1 MSAVYN
7 FQLQNFS
14 TTEIQQHFLQVFQQQ
29 DCAFK
34 LKISLAFILRNRED
48 DSLHFYYSSQ
58 NNQLLFD
65 TPLFVGS
72 KFDFDVVS
80 GKITELDLMNHV
92 NFPNSKF
99 VFVKITNVT
108 FYITK
113 LIRSVIGSSIL
124 LPPHLKNNQGMYS
137 LVARKGVPFNDRL
150 CFFRCVA
157 LHLGASINALE
168 RPTMENFE
176 RFRTEMAIS
185 DSASDY
191 PGIPLDQIEDASK
204 IFEFGVNVYSQAED
218 GTTKLILRTLD
229 QTNKMN
235 VNLYNDHFSY
245 IKNLQKYSKSY
256 CCPQCSKTFPD
267 GWRWRRH
274 INKCDAA
281 TRDIYCGGTFTPKRS
296 IFEKLS
302 DHGIEIASDLRF
314 FEYFITFDIEC
325 ALLRETEA
333 ADSSKIHYTFQHCLA
348 SISICSNVPEYE
360 EPVCLITTGCEKD
373 LVKRFVAYIS
383 EIAEVSYQLQCDK
396 FQDYAPYIDSI
407 EDEQLVNA
415 WESYLKRIIVLT
427 FNGKSYDIP
436 IAKSPLF
443 SILLQIEEI
452 DFLVRNGN
460 AYSTIATDSFLFLDI
475 TNYLVAGVSYDAF
488 LKAYDAPTQ
497 KSYFCYE
504 YFDSLSKL
512 TSVVFPRY
520 SDFFSSLKQC
530 NVLEPRSIS
539 DLSEEEL
546 LAFSPMLSD
555 VIENSETTLTSTQ
568 KIAIGGHRYETLR
581 QMFEQNHWTFAD
593 FLAFYNNR

>member
-191 PGIPLDQIEDASK
+191 PGIPLQIK
-204 IFEFGVNVYSQAED
+204 
-218 GTTKLILRTLD
+218 LRTL
-229 QTNKMN
+229 
-235 VNLYNDHFSY
+235 
-245 IKNLQKYSKSY
+245 
-256 CCPQCSKTFPD
+256 
-267 GWRWRRH
+267 
-274 INKCDAA
+274 
-281 TRDIYCGGTFTPKRS
+281 
-296 IFEKLS
+296 
-302 DHGIEIASDLRF
+302 LRF
-314 FEYFITFDIEC
+314 
-325 ALLRETEA
+325 L
-333 ADSSKIHYTFQHCLA
+333 SLA
-348 SISICSNVPEYE
+348 SMFI
-360 EPVCLITTGCEKD
+360 
-373 LVKRFVAYIS
+373 
-383 EIAEVSYQLQCDK
+383 
-396 FQDYAPYIDSI
+396 
-407 EDEQLVNA
+407 
-415 WESYLKRIIVLT
+415 LK
-427 FNGKSYDIP
+427 
-436 IAKSPLF
+436 
-443 SILLQIEEI
+443 
-452 DFLVRNGN
+452 
-460 AYSTIATDSFLFLDI
+460 
-475 TNYLVAGVSYDAF
+475 
-488 LKAYDAPTQ
+488 
-497 KSYFCYE
+497 
-504 YFDSLSKL
+504 
-512 TSVVFPRY
+512 
-520 SDFFSSLKQC
+520 
-530 NVLEPRSIS
+530 
-539 DLSEEEL
+539 
-546 LAFSPMLSD
+546 
-555 VIENSETTLTSTQ
+555 
-568 KIAIGGHRYETLR
+568 LR
-581 QMFEQNHWTFAD
+581 MVQPN
-593 FLAFYNNR
+593 

>member
-1 MSAVYN
+1 M
-7 FQLQNFS
+7 
-14 TTEIQQHFLQVFQQQ
+14 
-29 DCAFK
+29 
-34 LKISLAFILRNRED
+34 
-48 DSLHFYYSSQ
+48 
-58 NNQLLFD
+58 
-65 TPLFVGS
+65 
-72 KFDFDVVS
+72 
-80 GKITELDLMNHV
+80 
-92 NFPNSKF
+92 
-99 VFVKITNVT
+99 
-108 FYITK
+108 
-113 LIRSVIGSSIL
+113 
-124 LPPHLKNNQGMYS
+124 
-137 LVARKGVPFNDRL
+137 
-150 CFFRCVA
+150 
-157 LHLGASINALE
+157 
-168 RPTMENFE
+168 
-176 RFRTEMAIS
+176 
-185 DSASDY
+185 
-191 PGIPLDQIEDASK
+191 
-204 IFEFGVNVYSQAED
+204 
-218 GTTKLILRTLD
+218 
-229 QTNKMN
+229 
-235 VNLYNDHFSY
+235 
-245 IKNLQKYSKSY
+245 
-256 CCPQCSKTFPD
+256 
-267 GWRWRRH
+267 
-274 INKCDAA
+274 
-281 TRDIYCGGTFTPKRS
+281 
-296 IFEKLS
+296 
-302 DHGIEIASDLRF
+302 
-314 FEYFITFDIEC
+314 
-325 ALLRETEA
+325 RETEA

-443 SILLQIEEI
+443 SILLQVEEI